1 MSILENEPELQR
13 LFQQL
18 QTQLPDFYKDKEG
31 FDGWWQSNGG
41 AWTEQLRAV
50 TMDCR
55 HLSQDWQFTNQHKQ
69 ALEQYYDAN
78 KLLVDCL
85 NSYCDVSPA
94 AREEILET
102 LLVP

>member
-1 MSILENEPELQR
+1 MVAP
-13 LFQQL
+13 
-18 QTQLPDFYKDKEG
+18 
-31 FDGWWQSNGG
+31 NGG
-41 AWTEQLRAV
+41 LDRHSRAV
-50 TMDCR
+50 TMNCR
-55 HLSQDWQFTNQHKQ
+55 HLGQGLATHQPAQE